1 MTLKISNGRAFV
13 KWGTISVLLI
23 LFSIFLV
30 RVMVFEHQYYNEKE
44 GSERAIVIDMDEE
57 LVEIEP
63 TEQEV
68 VEYTVA
74 PDRPR
79 YLSIERLGINNARVL
94 PMGINDA
101 GELSTPNNIFD
112 VGWYY
117 SSGKPGN
124 GGTLLIDG
132 HNGGPHIQGVFKD
145 LPALGEG
152 DIIKIERGDGAVFRY
167 SVIENKTIPL
177 SESNDYMVTAMKSP
191 MQGKESVTLI
201 SCTGEWSDQQKT
213 YMSRQFVRALL
224 VDN

>member
-13 KWGTISVLLI
+13 KWGIISVLSI
-23 LFSIFLV
+23 LFLVFLV
-30 RVMVFEHQYYNEKE
+30 RVMVFERQYYNEKE

-213 YMSRQFVRALL
+213 YMSRQFVRAIL
-224 VDN
+224 VE